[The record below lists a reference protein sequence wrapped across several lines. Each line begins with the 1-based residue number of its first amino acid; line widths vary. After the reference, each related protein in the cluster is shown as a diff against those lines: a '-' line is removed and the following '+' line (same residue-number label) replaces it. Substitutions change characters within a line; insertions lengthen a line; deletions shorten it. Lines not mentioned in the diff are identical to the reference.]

1 MEYRRFLICNFCVI
15 GNVDP
20 HFICEK
26 NVSWVFTSF
35 FVVWSL
41 YKPLEEVWRTKKT
54 FLEHL
59 LWSISIMVFSFCLL
73 SFWVFE
79 ALTKDLNWNCLKKM
93 LKVVCSADQNLQAW
107 KLWLWIANCS
117 SWKSLET
124 LIVLRN
130 SNCCNSHCL
139 AYFWTVAIRRIE
151 NRTGDPIRIFL

>member
-1 MEYRRFLICNFCVI
+1 VEYRRFLICNFCVI

-26 NVSWVFTSF
+26 NVSWMFTSF

-73 SFWVFE
+73 SSEFLKLNKRFE
-79 ALTKDLNWNCLKKM
+79 FKLFKENAQRCFFDWSKYTNLKNCDFGQQIA
-93 LKVVCSADQNLQAW
+93 VVKNRW
-107 KLWLWIANCS
+107 KLLLWFEIQQ
-117 SWKSLET
+117 
-124 LIVLRN
+124 
-130 SNCCNSHCL
+130 
-139 AYFWTVAIRRIE
+139 TVVILTA
-151 NRTGDPIRIFL
+151 